1 MAMATTRLSFFRSIA
16 TICAIVVVT
25 ASATQRALAQDVRTR
40 EEAAKILEIEN
51 ATVTDSAVSGDVVN
65 RSRNTV
71 RDVELLI
78 RHIWLWDRETKP
90 GTNDPSTSAY
100 YKLEK
105 DIPSGSRVPF
115 SYQPAIPLPKWPAAI
130 LSAPLPSV
138 VSRNSFSSRDR
149 TRRFRG
155 CVIRPPHDY
164 NKQCQLR
171 ASKKTLVT
179 LS

>member
-1 MAMATTRLSFFRSIA
+1 MEMATTGLSFLRSIA
-16 TICAIVVVT
+16 TICAIVFVT

-40 EEAAKILEIEN
+40 EEAARILEIEN

-71 RDVELLI
+71 RDVQLLI

-105 DIPSGSRVPF
+105 DILPGSRVPF
-115 SYQPAIPLPKWPAAI
+115 TYQPAIPLPKMAGGHFVTTVAI
-130 LSAPLPSV
+130 GGFAELILQ
-138 VSRNSFSSRDR
+138 SR
-149 TRRFRG
+149 
-155 CVIRPPHDY
+155 
-164 NKQCQLR
+164 
-171 ASKKTLVT
+171 
-179 LS
+179 